1 MSWKVMRINTWWSAE
16 EACTALTFLDE
27 LRDQLWHT
35 HAHQITAFRLAELD
49 AQNSDQNQ
57 RFLDLEEPIDF

>member
-16 EACTALTFLDE
+16 EAYTALTFLDE

-35 HAHQITAFRLAELD
+35 HGEQITAYRLAELD

-57 RFLDLEEPIDF
+57 GRLDLEDPIDF

>member
-16 EACTALTFLDE
+16 EACTMLTFLDE

-35 HAHQITAFRLAELD
+35 HGDQITAYRLAELE
-49 AQNSDQNQ
+49 AQNRDQNQ
-57 RFLDLEEPIDF
+57 GRLDLEEPIDF